1 VAWCLLCDGTMR
13 TLATGLLVTG
23 LFGACGAMPISDG
36 DDDGD
41 DVVQPDVGTHID
53 PHGVTFRVWA
63 KHADAVYVIGDFNG
77 WDASA
82 NPLAEEPGGY
92 FSGKVVGAKVGDK
105 YKYVIHH
112 GGDVLTKADP
122 RAARMENSVGAS
134 IIHDPAAYAWQN
146 AFTPPPASEQVIYE
160 MHVGAFN
167 PLAAGKPG
175 TWKSAM
181 ARLDHVKNL
190 GANMIEVLP
199 IAEFPGDFSWGYNPA
214 WPFAPEMIYGT
225 PEDMKA
231 FVDAA
236 HGKGIGVIVDV
247 VDNHWGRDDLGM
259 RCFDGTSCATGQNG
273 IYFYT
278 DAMRGTTPWG
288 PRPDYGRAE
297 VRQYII
303 DNAMMWLDEYHC
315 DGLRWDSVSNIRALD
330 GDPAL
335 PDGELLLRAAMDAIH
350 ATQPGK
356 IQIAEDLKGKAA
368 ITDGTSTGL
377 GFDSQWDPKFYW
389 PVANAILA
397 ADDSKRDITQ
407 VTAALTAIDG
417 ADPTRRVVFSE
428 SHDSVANGRSRLP
441 QMIDTA
447 APTSVTARKLST
459 LAASLV
465 LTAPGVPM
473 ILQAQEMLA
482 SGSFSDKQVVDWSK
496 EMAATTAPILQMYTD
511 LIALR
516 RNLGGTTAGLT
527 GRGIS
532 VFHTNTAARV
542 FAFHRFDRG
551 GPGDDVVVV
560 VNMSAKPYPAY
571 TIGFPHAGMWNVRFN
586 GDSHRYG
593 ADFAGTISNA
603 VTATAAPRD
612 NLPYSA
618 TIGVGPYSI
627 VVLSQ

>member
-1 VAWCLLCDGTMR
+1 MR
-13 TLATGLLVTG
+13 STSTLTAGLFVTG
-23 LFGACGAMPISDG
+23 LFVACATPTVAGD

-41 DVVQPDVGTHID
+41 DVVQPDVGTRVD

-63 KHADAVYVIGDFNG
+63 KHADAVYVIGDFNH
-77 WDASA
+77 WDATA
-82 NPLAEEPGGY
+82 NPLDEEAGGY
-92 FSGKVVGAKVGDK
+92 FSANVVGAKPGDK

-112 GGDVLTKADP
+112 GSDVLTKADP

-134 IIHDPAAYAWQN
+134 IIHDPSAYGWKN
-146 AFTPPPASEQVIYE
+146 AFTPPHETAQVIYE

-167 PLAAGKPG
+167 PLVPGKPG
-175 TWKSAM
+175 TWQSAI
-181 ARLDHVKNL
+181 AKLDHVATL

-199 IAEFPGDFSWGYNPA
+199 IVEFPGDFSWGYNPS
-214 WPFAPEMIYGT
+214 WPYAPEMIYGT

-247 VDNHWGRDDLGM
+247 VYNHWGRDDLGM

-273 IYFYT
+273 IYFFT
-278 DAMRGTTPWG
+278 DTTRGMTPWG

-297 VRQYII
+297 VRQYIV

-330 GDPAL
+330 GNPAI
-335 PDGELLLRAAMDAIH
+335 PDGELLLRTAMDTIH
-350 ATQPGK
+350 ANQPGK
-356 IQIAEDLKGKAA
+356 IQIAEDLKGSASVTA
-368 ITDGTSTGL
+368 PTSSGL

-389 PVANAILA
+389 PVANTILA
-397 ADDSKRDITQ
+397 SDDTKRDITQ

-417 ADPTRRVVFSE
+417 SDPTRRVVFSE
-428 SHDSVANGRSRLP
+428 SHDSVANGRHRLP
-441 QMIDTA
+441 QMIDAQT
-447 APTSVTARKLST
+447 PGSLKARKLST

-465 LTAPGVPM
+465 LTSPGVPM

-482 SGSFSDKQVVDWSK
+482 SGSFSDKEVIDWST
-496 EMAATTAPILQMYTD
+496 ETTNAPILQMYTD
-511 LIALR
+511 LIAMR
-516 RNLGGTTAGLT
+516 RNLAGTTAGLM
-527 GRGIS
+527 GAGID
-532 VFHTNTAARV
+532 VFHTNATARV

-551 GPGDDVVVV
+551 GPGDDVIVL
-560 VNMSAKPYPAY
+560 VNMSAKAYPSY
-571 TIGFPHAGMWNVRFN
+571 SLGFPRAGTWNVRFN

-593 ADFAGTISNA
+593 ADFSGTIVNA
-603 VTATAAPRD
+603 VTAVGTPRD
-612 NLPYSA
+612 GQPYSA
-618 TIGVGPYSI
+618 TVGVGPYSI